1 MQTDFIIDAMREA
14 GCEPANHADVVLDDK
29 PHYYQVAGDKR
40 SVKRASYCMNEQ
52 GGWFYDHR
60 AGKSY
65 SVRRGEKSELTAA
78 EMQAIREVRENQ
90 RKERAAFDARRRKK
104 MDVWLKRLFNKA
116 PKASSHAYLTA
127 KGIQAHNAR
136 IRVKTGELYIPIYAS
151 SGLMLGLQRISL
163 KFKGYSKGTQKAGG
177 YAAFAKAGD
186 DLSTIVI
193 CEGWAT
199 GATIKE
205 ATGLAVFAA
214 MDAGNVRHVAA
225 ALRKKYPDA
234 RIVFAADSDQWTFN
248 PKKRPADLNRAE
260 LSGDDNR
267 WIEWRDNG
275 FCQNVGVE
283 AAQQAAVAIGG
294 GHVIIPPFNGT
305 EPDKP
310 TDWNDYAASF
320 GHDEIK
326 RLFNEALEI
335 RRETSDEASH
345 GEALSPAVPHPVAG
359 DILEPERKSQ
369 TGDFGM
375 NYRVLGYNDGIY
387 YYFPFVARQ
396 IVALAAS
403 QHSMQNLLQID
414 ALVNWENKFGYEKAS
429 HSKIALFSSAAL
441 ISLAQQRGVYKESDR
456 VRGCG
461 TWIDNGDVVL
471 HCGDTL
477 YVNGAQVAFKDY
489 LSHYTYIAAPRLM
502 RPADNPLTNEE
513 AHRLLEICE
522 KISWENK
529 LSGSLLAGWLVVAP
543 ICAALQYRPHI
554 YITGEAESGKSTV
567 MDRIIK
573 PVLGSV
579 SLNVDGG
586 TTEPAIRSA
595 MGYDARP
602 LVFDEAEPSP
612 SMSAVIGLARKAST
626 GAVVEKFG
634 QKPFKARFSACF
646 SAINPP
652 VDKTAD
658 ESRISFMVIKKNRA
672 PDAIQQYDN
681 LMSKIEDIIT
691 DDFSERLLARTLENM
706 NSLLANIR
714 TFQRSSRK
722 VMKAARAS
730 QQIGTMLAGLY
741 LLHSTKKI
749 SEADAEKWIARHDW
763 TDHTIIAQDG
773 DPLRLVQTIAESLLR
788 YGASGADTSIG
799 ELINMV
805 YREHDMAADKLLRN
819 YGIAVRD
826 SEVLIASRSQNLAK
840 VLRGTDWEI
849 KWSRTLSDVPDA
861 RKEKCVYFAKGVKT
875 SAVALPILLFKGDE

>member
-1 MQTDFIIDAMREA
+1 
-14 GCEPANHADVVLDDK
+14 
-29 PHYYQVAGDKR
+29 
-40 SVKRASYCMNEQ
+40 
-52 GGWFYDHR
+52 
-60 AGKSY
+60 
-65 SVRRGEKSELTAA
+65 
-78 EMQAIREVRENQ
+78 
-90 RKERAAFDARRRKK
+90 
-104 MDVWLKRLFNKA
+104 
-116 PKASSHAYLTA
+116 
-127 KGIQAHNAR
+127 
-136 IRVKTGELYIPIYAS
+136 
-151 SGLMLGLQRISL
+151 
-163 KFKGYSKGTQKAGG
+163 
-177 YAAFAKAGD
+177 
-186 DLSTIVI
+186 
-193 CEGWAT
+193 
-199 GATIKE
+199 
-205 ATGLAVFAA
+205 
-214 MDAGNVRHVAA
+214 
-225 ALRKKYPDA
+225 
-234 RIVFAADSDQWTFN
+234 
-248 PKKRPADLNRAE
+248 
-260 LSGDDNR
+260 
-267 WIEWRDNG
+267 
-275 FCQNVGVE
+275 
-283 AAQQAAVAIGG
+283 
-294 GHVIIPPFNGT
+294 
-305 EPDKP
+305 
-310 TDWNDYAASF
+310 
-320 GHDEIK
+320 
-326 RLFNEALEI
+326 
-335 RRETSDEASH
+335 
-345 GEALSPAVPHPVAG
+345 
-359 DILEPERKSQ
+359 
-369 TGDFGM
+369 
-375 NYRVLGYNDGIY
+375 
-387 YYFPFVARQ
+387 
-396 IVALAAS
+396 
-403 QHSMQNLLQID
+403 
-414 ALVNWENKFGYEKAS
+414 
-429 HSKIALFSSAAL
+429 
-441 ISLAQQRGVYKESDR
+441 
-456 VRGCG
+456 
-461 TWIDNGDVVL
+461 
-471 HCGDTL
+471 
-477 YVNGAQVAFKDY
+477 
-489 LSHYTYIAAPRLM
+489 
-502 RPADNPLTNEE
+502 
-513 AHRLLEICE
+513 
-522 KISWENK
+522 
-529 LSGSLLAGWLVVAP
+529 
-543 ICAALQYRPHI
+543 
-554 YITGEAESGKSTV
+554 